1 MAHVIDGF
9 VFAEDVLEGFMIE
22 TRSALGG
29 GDEDWMQVEC
39 VHWTE
44 YGIMFY
50 GTERLSGKKYF
61 TVPVPSCSLITG
73 WKQ

>member
-1 MAHVIDGF
+1 MVSVIEGF

-22 TRSALGG
+22 TRECNGSCA
-29 GDEDWMQVEC
+29 DWMKVEC

-50 GTERLSGKKYF
+50 GSELLSGRRFF
-61 TVPVPSCSLITG
+61 TLPVPPHSLITG
-73 WKQ
+73 WRS